1 MTQSSRKLVGTLLT
15 LGSIVVWCIVAGAVY
30 ANWLGQA
37 PWWVLIGFF
46 AVAGS
51 LWFFPASWIIR
62 WMARPD

>member
-15 LGSIVVWCIVAGAVY
+15 LGSILVWCVLAGAVY
-30 ANWLGQA
+30 ANFLAEA
-37 PWWVLIGFF
+37 PWWLLIGFF

-51 LWFFPASWIIR
+51 LWFFPATWIIR